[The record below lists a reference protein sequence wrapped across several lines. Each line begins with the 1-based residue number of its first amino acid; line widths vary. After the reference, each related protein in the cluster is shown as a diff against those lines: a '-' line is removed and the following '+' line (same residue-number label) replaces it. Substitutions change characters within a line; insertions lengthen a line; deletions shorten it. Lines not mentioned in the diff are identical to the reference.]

1 MRFERERFLVK
12 YFAALDDSNLVEA
25 PLAPMLTPPICFPP
39 VALAHSFDRRGG
51 VAAGRPFESMRR
63 AGISIGIASILLVY
77 RSRREGW
84 LLESKS
90 NGTRR
95 NQNRIS
101 VEDLH

>member
-1 MRFERERFLVK
+1 MRFERERFLK
-12 YFAALDDSNLVEA
+12 HFAALDDSNLVEA
-25 PLAPMLTPPICFPP
+25 PLAPALTPPIRFLPA
-39 VALAHSFDRRGG
+39 ALAHSFDRRGG
-51 VAAGRPFESMRR
+51 VAAGRPFKSTRR

-77 RSRREGW
+77 RSRREGQ